1 MKRNKPKLNSKEIMN
16 LLLVGLVGKSMVKRW
31 WCSPNEAFG
40 SKTPISLWKGT
51 TADQMKVKL
60 YLFQA
65 VMQEGS

>member
-1 MKRNKPKLNSKEIMN
+1 MN

-31 WCSPNEAFG
+31 WCSPNRAFG
-40 SKTPISLWKGT
+40 GKTPISLWKGT